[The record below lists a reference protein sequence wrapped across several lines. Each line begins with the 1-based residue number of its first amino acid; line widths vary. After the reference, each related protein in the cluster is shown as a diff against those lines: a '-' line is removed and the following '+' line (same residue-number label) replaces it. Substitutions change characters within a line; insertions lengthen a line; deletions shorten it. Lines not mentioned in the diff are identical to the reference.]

1 MSADNP
7 SLEDLLSGSDSSPEK
22 QLQQK
27 IKSIIDEKK
36 EIETQNKAREL
47 GLPYINLVGFPVP
60 QNALIVD
67 EETAKK
73 MGVVCFFY
81 EDGQI
86 KLATATPPTDQL
98 QEFINH
104 LQKQYR
110 AEVQL
115 FFTSPKSLQTVLEM
129 YKRLPKKTDTST
141 KVEISENDL
150 QKWSEAINKLNQLN
164 EQIKQASTS
173 EIVTIIIAAAVKSDA
188 SDVHIEV
195 EKEDIKIRLRI
206 DGVLHTVATLPSEL
220 WPRIINRIK
229 LLAKLKLN
237 ITDKPQDGRF
247 TIFLTND
254 EIDVRVSTIPTAFG
268 ESVVM
273 RLLRSSAVGLSFDDL
288 GLEGRAYMQL
298 KREIEKPNGMI
309 ITTGPTGSGKTTT
322 LYAILNKLNTP
333 ENKII
338 TLEDPIEYKLEGI
351 NQSQVDASKG
361 YTFAK
366 GLRAIL
372 RQDPD
377 VVMVGEIRD
386 SETVDI
392 AINAALTGHLVLSTL
407 HTNSAAATIP
417 RFLAMGAKP
426 FLLTPALNAIIGQR
440 LVRKIC
446 QQCKEAVELDE
457 EIKQRVLEIINSI
470 PDDAPE
476 KKEINLDNL
485 TFYHGKGCSACQ
497 GLGFKG
503 RIGIF
508 EIMTMNEEIEK
519 ITLSGKVSEYELQK
533 AAVKNGML
541 TMVQD
546 GIIKA
551 LKGITTVEEVFK
563 KAE

>member
-7 SLEDLLSGSDSSPEK
+7 SLEDLLSGSDNASEK

-27 IKSIIDEKK
+27 IKSIVDERK

-60 QNALIVD
+60 QNALIID
-67 EETAKK
+67 EKTAKE

-86 KLATATPPTDQL
+86 KLATATPPTTEL
-98 QEFINH
+98 QNFINR
-104 LQKQYR
+104 LQKQYK

-115 FFTSPKSLQTVLEM
+115 FFTSPKSFQTVLDM
-129 YKRLPKKTDTST
+129 YKRLPKKIDTST
-141 KVEISENDL
+141 KVEISEDDL
-150 QKWSEAINKLNQLN
+150 QKWSEAIDKLNQLD
-164 EQIKQASTS
+164 EQIKQASIS
-173 EIVTIIIAAAVKSDA
+173 EIVTIIIAAAVKSNA
-188 SDVHIEV
+188 SDVHIEA
-195 EKEDIKIRLRI
+195 EKEGIKIRLRI
-206 DGVLHTVATLPSEL
+206 DGVLHTVATIPAEL
-220 WPRIINRIK
+220 WPRIISRIK

-273 RLLRSSAVGLSFDDL
+273 RLLRSSAVGLSFEDL
-288 GLEGRAYMQL
+288 GIEGRAYEQL
-298 KREIEKPNGMI
+298 KREISKPNGMI

-386 SETVDI
+386 NETVDI

-417 RFLAMGAKP
+417 RFLAMGAQP
-426 FLLTPALNAIIGQR
+426 FLLVPALNAIIAQR

-446 QQCKEAVELDE
+446 SHCKQQTELDSE
-457 EIKQRVLEIINSI
+457 TKNRVMEIIQSI
-470 PDDAPE
+470 PDSAPE
-476 KKEINLDNL
+476 KQDIDINNL
-485 TFYHGKGCSACQ
+485 TFYQGQGCSACQ
-497 GLGFKG
+497 GIGFKG
-503 RIGIF
+503 RVGIF
-508 EIMTMNEEIEK
+508 EVMTMNEEIEK
-519 ITLSGKVSEYELQK
+519 ITLSGKVSEYELQR

-563 KAE
+563 KAQ